1 MKHNPWEI
9 SYAVI
14 EKKNRTLKVP
24 WWKVRLAKT
33 TLSKRLTCSVM
44 YPPAMK
50 TELIETVDE

>member
-1 MKHNPWEI
+1 M
-9 SYAVI
+9 I